1 MPTQTVTMVAGAQPE
16 GGTGRGY
23 DQTGAFFGTP
33 IGSVDPQTVSS
44 LNIGAIE
51 ASGVPDLVT
60 DFALAFTG
68 GAQDFFE
75 SVSFTD
81 KDSVLRT
88 LNSADAD
95 YTEDGTGGF
104 NTWIWDTTSSFNST
118 LFTDGDTY
126 ILTFMTAP
134 APAVLLDSAT
144 VVGATDVLLVWEPS
158 GVTSP
163 LTVQSYDVIRN
174 GVDLV
179 TGLDPTTLS
188 YADSTELTK
197 TEFTYQ
203 IRMHLSDGSSVLSN
217 TETVTTG
224 DVSAEFNCDCEVVS
238 SYATL
243 AELRVRMAIQCGYA
257 AQAANLPPGQVTE
270 FNEYLFSSQRQLY
283 YKFRAQRTERFFSW
297 TMTPGLRYYG
307 LDAAEGACTLQLDPL
322 GITWVGFEDL
332 NLAWYRLIEGIDPVY
347 YTRANINFG
356 WPTRYEIRSCI
367 EIFPAPQA
375 AYTLWIKGDIGLAP
389 FASDSDRT
397 TFDDEAVL
405 LYATA
410 NWKSAKGKQD
420 AERAMNQATARL
432 NDLTARKHGTARYVP
447 STYVQNPATPP
458 RFLPLGSQQS

>member
-1 MPTQTVTMVAGAQPE
+1 MTTAVVNMTSGHTAGLSGYASADSPFGAGAQ
-16 GGTGRGY
+16 
-23 DQTGAFFGTP
+23 
-33 IGSVDPQTVSS
+33 GSVDTQDVFGST
-44 LNIGAIE
+44 
-51 ASGVPDLVT
+51 LVY
-60 DFALAFTG
+60 AATG
-68 GAQDFFE
+68 GGNGWEVLFLNLVDQTAFA
-75 SVSFTD
+75 SVQFTD
-81 KDSVLRT
+81 QNGDSHT
-88 LNSADAD
+88 FATDAVSD
-95 YTEDGTGGF
+95 YFQGDNFTAWVWHGSGTDEGYFVEG
-104 NTWIWDTTSSFNST
+104 NT
-118 LFTDGDTY
+118 Y
-126 ILTFMTAP
+126 ALTFMSEP
-134 APAVLLDSAT
+134 VPAVLLDSAT

-188 YADSTELTK
+188 YADSTEETNA
-197 TEFTYQ
+197 EFAYQ

-224 DVSAEFNCDCEVVS
+224 DVSAEFNCDCETVS

-257 AQAANLPPGQVTE
+257 AQAANLPAGMVAE
-270 FNEYLFSSQRQLY
+270 LNEYLFSAQRQLY

-389 FASDSDRT
+389 FVADADRT

-405 LYATA
+405 LYAIA
-410 NWKSAKGKQD
+410 NWKSAKGKSD

-432 NDLTARKHGTARYVP
+432 SDLTARKHKTARYVP